1 MLHKSLSGNLDYQQL
16 YNEAAKMAEQ
26 YQIMYARTMQRL
38 NDSMCETLQLRKY
51 VHALETDA
59 LNAYLNKPKY
69 FQPTTVKLN

>member
-38 NDSMCETLQLRKY
+38 NDSMRETLQLRKY